1 LKLHQTKEENC
12 ILYCVLIDQRQKH
25 IMQDQCY

>member
-12 ILYCVLIDQRQKH
+12 ILYCVLIDQRKN
-25 IMQDQCY
+25 I